1 MKSFSINAKGGAD
14 LMRQLKELLELE
26 KTNAK
31 TKPKSVQQ
39 TDKPR
44 QS

>member
-1 MKSFSINAKGGAD
+1 MKSFLINAKGGAD

-26 KTNAK
+26 KTNA
-31 TKPKSVQQ
+31 TPKPKPVQQ